1 MFTSFA
7 SVALVFG
14 LLGGLLWLLRRRAGA
29 PLRGRYIEVAETVP
43 IAAGK
48 YLSVVKVAGRA
59 MLLATAGD
67 AVTLLSEL
75 DSGELE
81 RPQEQLRA
89 APQGPLLLTTRRWIG
104 RASAAV
110 SRSS

>member
-1 MFTSFA
+1 MFTSVA

-14 LLGGLLWLLRRRAGA
+14 LLGGLLWLLRRWGGA
-29 PLRGRYIEVAETVP
+29 AVSGRHIEVAETVP

-48 YLSVVKVAGRA
+48 YLSVVKVAGRV
-59 MLLATAGD
+59 MLLATTSD

-75 DSGELE
+75 DPGELD
-81 RPQEQLRA
+81 RRQEQLRA
-89 APQGPLLLTTRRWIG
+89 APEDPLLISPRRWIA

>member
-1 MFTSFA
+1 MLTSFA
-7 SVALVFG
+7 SVVLVFG
-14 LLGGLLWLLRRRAGA
+14 LLGGLLWLLRRWGGA
-29 PLRGRYIEVAETVP
+29 PVRGRHIEVAETVP

-48 YLSVVKVAGRA
+48 YLSVVKVAGRV
-59 MLLATAGD
+59 MLLATADD

-75 DSGELE
+75 DPGELE
-81 RPQEQLRA
+81 RPQEQLQA
-89 APQGPLLLTTRRWIG
+89 APEALRRISPRRWIA

>member
-1 MFTSFA
+1 MLTSFA

-14 LLGGLLWLLRRRAGA
+14 LLGGLLWLLRRWGGVGA
-29 PLRGRYIEVAETVP
+29 HGRHIEVAETVP

-48 YLSVVKVAGRA
+48 YLSVVKIAGRA
-59 MLLATAGD
+59 MLLATTRD
-67 AVTLLSEL
+67 AVTFLSEL
-75 DSGELE
+75 DPSELE
-81 RPQEQLRA
+81 PRRERLPA
-89 APQGPLLLTTRRWIG
+89 APETPRLISPRRWIA